1 MNYGPIYPWIR
12 ISFQIKNYILIF
24 LIQDLTVQPYLA
36 MKSEI
41 QPAPAGIKFIL
52 LWEVKSTVKN
62 HGKKKKNELA
72 SHPASQFKG
81 RAWVSLVDNKKWT
94 VTVHDWIKRNFNKVY
109 FFKEYRIMHFIM
121 VLHTCIDTF
130 FRYIEATIWQFS
142 GYSWHDLSSIS
153 KTYMMGGGYQFPQV
167 VLWPPHSAWNS
178 PQTQQ

>member
-62 HGKKKKNELA
+62 HGKKKKMSWPLILPPSLRVEPESLWWTTKNEL
-72 SHPASQFKG
+72 
-81 RAWVSLVDNKKWT
+81 
-94 VTVHDWIKRNFNKVY
+94 
-109 FFKEYRIMHFIM
+109 
-121 VLHTCIDTF
+121 
-130 FRYIEATIWQFS
+130 
-142 GYSWHDLSSIS
+142 
-153 KTYMMGGGYQFPQV
+153 
-167 VLWPPHSAWNS
+167 
-178 PQTQQ
+178 